1 LVEQALQLPQRDFGL
16 GGELHLRRHAGCL
29 APLGVGRPFLRQV
42 QLIGHG
48 QAGLFIGHRDAHRH
62 LAVVLLAQYPAVLPR
77 HPHRVL
83 ALLRKARVVDDPVA
97 AGREIHLRHHPLGD
111 ALEHLLIRPL
121 GPGHEVMQRLV
132 PGAGVLAVDAGRY
145 RLHAL
150 ARQRQHQPGAVAL
163 QPGVPVR
170 MPESRRQV
178 RQVSLKPLAPTHH
191 SSQKGTKKCA

>member
-1 LVEQALQLPQRDFGL
+1 
-16 GGELHLRRHAGCL
+16 
-29 APLGVGRPFLRQV
+29 
-42 QLIGHG
+42 
-48 QAGLFIGHRDAHRH
+48 
-62 LAVVLLAQYPAVLPR
+62 
-77 HPHRVL
+77 VL
-83 ALLRKARVVDDPVA
+83 ALLREARVVDDPVA
-97 AGREIHLRHHPLGD
+97 AGREIHLWHHPLAD
-111 ALEHLLIRPL
+111 PPQHLVVGPL
-121 GPGHEVMQRLV
+121 GLRHKVMQRLV
-132 PGAGVLAVDAGRY
+132 PGAGVLAVDAGRH